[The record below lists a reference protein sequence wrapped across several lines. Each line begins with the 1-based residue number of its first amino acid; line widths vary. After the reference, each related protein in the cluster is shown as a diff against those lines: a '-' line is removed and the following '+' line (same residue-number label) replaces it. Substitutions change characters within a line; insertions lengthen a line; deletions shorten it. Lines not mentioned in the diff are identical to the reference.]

1 MFNLEEEPSIDHGK
15 LLQTIHDDKATLSR
29 ALTQNKQLK
38 DQLTEL
44 QDQFIKMVKD
54 DLSFF
59 VDLRKKNDFY
69 SSQMI
74 T

>member
-1 MFNLEEEPSIDHGK
+1 VFNLEEEPSIDHGK

>member
-1 MFNLEEEPSIDHGK
+1 VFNLEEEPSIDHGK

-44 QDQFIKMVKD
+44 QDQLLKW
-54 DLSFF
+54 
-59 VDLRKKNDFY
+59 
-69 SSQMI
+69 
-74 T
+74 